1 MELMETSTDQAVAS
15 RYAEIQALAESIGER
30 FEQEVMK
37 LGFEQ
42 QAVKLMSPAEANYY
56 LEFDPGSG
64 EYSLKGDWV
73 DERGM
78 KQGSLVFHAD
88 GSFFVEQDVVKAH
101 PKKKNWFVEAVNAWG
116 RDSDIRAEARLLPM
130 PE

>member
-1 MELMETSTDQAVAS
+1 MELMETSPDPAVAS
-15 RYAEIQALAESIGER
+15 RYAEIRALAESIGQR
-30 FEQEVMK
+30 FEQEVIK

-42 QAVKLMSPAEANYY
+42 QAVSLMSPAEANYY
-56 LEFDPGSG
+56 LEFDHGSG
-64 EYSLKGDWV
+64 EYSLKGDWI
-73 DERGM
+73 DKRGM
-78 KQGSLVFHAD
+78 RQGSLVFHSD

-116 RDSDIRAEARLLPM
+116 RDMDIRAEARLLPM